1 MPSRDTSCSENVHCT
16 NEMIGLASLVG
27 PIVNK
32 FVDRIPNGNERARA
46 KEALE
51 KELVDAANSVMLAQ
65 TEINAAEAQHKS
77 IFVAG
82 WRPFIGWVCGV
93 GIAWSMVVQ
102 PMAQWAM
109 IAWGDG
115 TELPTIDTSY
125 LMELVT
131 AMLGMSGLRTFEK
144 MRGVARR
151 K

>member
-1 MPSRDTSCSENVHCT
+1 ML
-16 NEMIGLASLVG
+16 GLASLVG
-27 PIVNK
+27 PLVNSV
-32 FVDRIPNGNERARA
+32 VDRIPNGNERARA
-46 KEALE
+46 KEELE
-51 KELVDAANSVMLAQ
+51 KGLVDAANQVMLAQ
-65 TEINAAEAQHKS
+65 AKINEAEASHKS

-93 GIAWSMVVQ
+93 GICWSMVAQ
-102 PMAQWAM
+102 PVAQWAI

-151 K
+151 Q

>member
-1 MPSRDTSCSENVHCT
+1 
-16 NEMIGLASLVG
+16 MIGLASLVG

-82 WRPFIGWVCGV
+82 WRPCIGWVCGV

-102 PMAQWAM
+102 PVAQWAM

>member
-1 MPSRDTSCSENVHCT
+1 
-16 NEMIGLASLVG
+16 MIALASLVG

-32 FVDRIPNGNERARA
+32 FVDRIPDGNERARA
-46 KEALE
+46 KESLE
-51 KELVDAANSVMLAQ
+51 RELVDAANSVMLAQ
-65 TEINAAEAQHKS
+65 TEINKAEAAHKS

-102 PMAQWAM
+102 PVAQWAM

-144 MRGVARR
+144 LRGVSRQT
-151 K
+151 

>member
-1 MPSRDTSCSENVHCT
+1 
-16 NEMIGLASLVG
+16 MIGLASLVG

-102 PMAQWAM
+102 PVAQWAM

-151 K
+151 Q

>member
-1 MPSRDTSCSENVHCT
+1 
-16 NEMIGLASLVG
+16 MIGLASLVG

-32 FVDRIPNGNERARA
+32 FVDRIPDGNERARA
-46 KEALE
+46 KESLE
-51 KELVDAANSVMLAQ
+51 RELVDAANSVMLAQ
-65 TEINAAEAQHKS
+65 TEINKAEAAHKS

-102 PMAQWAM
+102 PVAQWAM

-144 MRGVARR
+144 MKGVARR
-151 K
+151 T

>member
-1 MPSRDTSCSENVHCT
+1 
-16 NEMIGLASLVG
+16 MIGLASLVG

-102 PMAQWAM
+102 PVAQWAM

-131 AMLGMSGLRTFEK
+131 AMLGMSGLRTLEK

>member
-102 PMAQWAM
+102 PVAQWAM

>member
-1 MPSRDTSCSENVHCT
+1 
-16 NEMIGLASLVG
+16 MIGLASLVG

-51 KELVDAANSVMLAQ
+51 KELVDAANSGMLAQ

-102 PMAQWAM
+102 PVAQWAM

>member
-1 MPSRDTSCSENVHCT
+1 
-16 NEMIGLASLVG
+16 MIGLASLVG

-46 KEALE
+46 KEAQE
-51 KELVDAANSVMLAQ
+51 KDLVDAANSVMLAQ

-102 PMAQWAM
+102 PVAQWAM

>member
-1 MPSRDTSCSENVHCT
+1 
-16 NEMIGLASLVG
+16 MIRLASLVG

-102 PMAQWAM
+102 PVAQWAM

>member
-1 MPSRDTSCSENVHCT
+1 
-16 NEMIGLASLVG
+16 MIGLASLVG

-32 FVDRIPNGNERARA
+32 FVDRIPDGNERARA
-46 KEALE
+46 KESLE
-51 KELVDAANSVMLAQ
+51 RELVEAANSAMLAQ
-65 TEINAAEAQHKS
+65 TEINAVEAQHKS

-93 GIAWSMVVQ
+93 GIAWSMGVQ
-102 PMAQWAM
+102 PVAQWAM

-151 K
+151 Q

>member
-1 MPSRDTSCSENVHCT
+1 
-16 NEMIGLASLVG
+16 MIGLASLVG

-93 GIAWSMVVQ
+93 GIAWAMVVQ
-102 PMAQWAM
+102 PVAQWAM

-144 MRGVARR
+144 MKGVARR
-151 K
+151 T

>member
-1 MPSRDTSCSENVHCT
+1 
-16 NEMIGLASLVG
+16 MIGLASLVG

-65 TEINAAEAQHKS
+65 TEINKAEAAHKS

-102 PMAQWAM
+102 PVAQWAM

-144 MRGVARR
+144 LRGVSRQTRNAFATWRRAR
-151 K
+151 

>member
-1 MPSRDTSCSENVHCT
+1 
-16 NEMIGLASLVG
+16 MIALASLVG

-32 FVDRIPNGNERARA
+32 FVDRIPDGNERARA
-46 KEALE
+46 KESLE
-51 KELVDAANSVMLAQ
+51 RELVEAAKSAMLAQ
-65 TEINAAEAQHKS
+65 TEINAVEAQHKS

-102 PMAQWAM
+102 PVAQWAM

-151 K
+151 Q

>member
-1 MPSRDTSCSENVHCT
+1 
-16 NEMIGLASLVG
+16 MIGLASLVG

-32 FVDRIPNGNERARA
+32 FVDRIPDGNERARA
-46 KEALE
+46 KESLE
-51 KELVDAANSVMLAQ
+51 RDLVEAANSVMLAQ

-93 GIAWSMVVQ
+93 GIAWAMVVQ

>member
-1 MPSRDTSCSENVHCT
+1 V
-16 NEMIGLASLVG
+16 IGLASLVG

-32 FVDRIPNGNERARA
+32 FVDRIPDGNERARA

-65 TEINAAEAQHKS
+65 TEINKAEASHKS
-77 IFVAG
+77 VFVAG

-93 GIAWSMVVQ
+93 GICWSMVAQ
-102 PMAQWAM
+102 PVAQWAM

-144 MRGVARR
+144 LRGVER

>member
-1 MPSRDTSCSENVHCT
+1 
-16 NEMIGLASLVG
+16 MIGLASLVG

-65 TEINAAEAQHKS
+65 TEINKAEAAHKS

-102 PMAQWAM
+102 PVAQWAM

-144 MRGVARR
+144 MKGVARR
-151 K
+151 T

>member
-1 MPSRDTSCSENVHCT
+1 ML
-16 NEMIGLASLVG
+16 GLASLVG
-27 PIVNK
+27 PLVDK

-46 KEALE
+46 KEQLE
-51 KELVDAANSVMLAQ
+51 QGLVDAATQVMLAQ
-65 TEINAAEAQHKS
+65 TEINKAEAAHKS

-93 GIAWSMVVQ
+93 GICWSMVAQ
-102 PMAQWAM
+102 PVFQWGINAF
-109 IAWGDG
+109 GDG
-115 TELPTIDTSY
+115 SQLPTVDTSY

-144 MRGVARR
+144 LKKVER